1 MKIKTT
7 AKAIK
12 ESTPAKYLK
21 RADYC
26 SMHYLLIGESPVAYT
41 CGVYGWNFDA
51 YQIGQY
57 TICTGYRNMPGESV
71 ADYETLNK
79 YETAAEKIYND
90 YKTDYDER
98 IKKINNLLEYLLM
111 GYAFERTPY
120 YIPEVAA

>member
-21 RADYC
+21 RAGYC
-26 SMHYLLIGESPVAYT
+26 SMQYLLIGESPVAYT

-51 YQIGQY
+51 YCVDGF

-90 YKTDYDER
+90 YKRPYEER
-98 IKKINNLLEYLLM
+98 IKEINGLLSDLLH
-111 GYAFERTPY
+111 GVPFLETV
-120 YIPEVAA
+120 EKAA